1 MASIWNN
8 RISISIF
15 GESHGAGIGVVI
27 DNLPPGEYIRMEEIL
42 AFMSRRAPKKNKT
55 STPRNEKDIPQ
66 IMSGL
71 YRNFRCAGLNTAPKR
86 LSLQD
91 IQEKMH

>member
-42 AFMSRRAPKKNKT
+42 AFMSRRAPKKSKT
-55 STPRNEKDIPQ
+55 PHHETKKT
-66 IMSGL
+66 
-71 YRNFRCAGLNTAPKR
+71 YHR
-86 LSLQD
+86 LCPVCTITEQQVLRFVL
-91 IQEKMH
+91 